1 MKIEE
6 LFVSALGSASKLK
19 WFLDNDI
26 NLIVYLNARW
36 SQFMFLATT
45 TINLIPK
52 NKLKAEIGEIN
63 SQRILKLI
71 ERERPDLH
79 SLILKHSNGLNWL
92 DREINNFKNYFF

>member
-6 LFVSALGSASKLK
+6 LFVSSLGSKQKLK

-36 SQFMFLATT
+36 SQIMTIVTT

-52 NKLKAEIGEIN
+52 NKMKAEFGGIN
-63 SQRILKLI
+63 FQGILKIL
-71 ERERPDLH
+71 ELKRPDLYKIINTKKG
-79 SLILKHSNGLNWL
+79 LIWL
-92 DREINNFKNYFF
+92 DREITNFKNYFF

>member
-6 LFVSALGSASKLK
+6 LFVSCLKSSSKLK
-19 WFLDNDI
+19 WYLDNNV

-52 NKLKAEIGEIN
+52 NKLKEEIGEI
-63 SQRILKLI
+63 SPSRILTILQKK
-71 ERERPDLH
+71 RPDLH
-79 SLILKHSNGLNWL
+79 SVLSKHSNGMNWL
-92 DREINNFKNYFF
+92 QREIKSFKDYFF

>member
-6 LFVSALGSASKLK
+6 LFVSSLGSKQKLK

-36 SQFMFLATT
+36 SQIMILATT

-52 NKLKAEIGEIN
+52 SKLKSEIGEID
-63 SQRILKLI
+63 SQRILKMLKQKRYDLYHLLSTKKGLI
-71 ERERPDLH
+71 
-79 SLILKHSNGLNWL
+79 WL
-92 DREINNFKNYFF
+92 DREVKNFVNYFL

>member
-1 MKIEE
+1 MQIEE
-6 LFVSALGSASKLK
+6 LFVSCLKSSSKLK

-36 SQFMFLATT
+36 PQHMFLATT

-52 NKLKAEIGEIN
+52 NKLKEEIGEIN
-63 SQRILKLI
+63 SQRILKIL
-71 ERERPDLH
+71 EQKRPDLYKIINTKKG
-79 SLILKHSNGLNWL
+79 LIWL

>member
-6 LFVSALGSASKLK
+6 LFVSSLGSKQKLK

-36 SQFMFLATT
+36 SQMMILATT

-52 NKLKAEIGEIN
+52 SKLKSEIGEID
-63 SQRILKLI
+63 SQRILKMLKQKRYDLYHLLSTKKGLI
-71 ERERPDLH
+71 
-79 SLILKHSNGLNWL
+79 WL
-92 DREINNFKNYFF
+92 DREVNNFKNYFL

>member
-6 LFVSALGSASKLK
+6 LFVSSIGSKQKLK

-36 SQFMFLATT
+36 SQIMILATT

-52 NKLKAEIGEIN
+52 SKLKSEIGEID
-63 SQRILKLI
+63 SQRILK
-71 ERERPDLH
+71 
-79 SLILKHSNGLNWL
+79 ILKQKRYDLYHLLSTKKGLIWL
-92 DREINNFKNYFF
+92 DREVKNFVNYFL

>member
-6 LFVSALGSASKLK
+6 LFVSSLGSKQKLK

-36 SQFMFLATT
+36 SQIMILATT

-52 NKLKAEIGEIN
+52 SKLKSEIGEID
-63 SQRILKLI
+63 SQRILK
-71 ERERPDLH
+71 
-79 SLILKHSNGLNWL
+79 ILKQKRYDLYHLLSTKKGLIWL
-92 DREINNFKNYFF
+92 DREVKNFVNYFL

>member
-63 SQRILKLI
+63 SQRILKVLGQK
-71 ERERPDLH
+71 RPDLYQILNTKKG
-79 SLILKHSNGLNWL
+79 LIWL
-92 DREINNFKNYFF
+92 DREVNNFINYFL

>member
-6 LFVSALGSASKLK
+6 LFVSVLGSKQKLK

-36 SQFMFLATT
+36 PPIIFLAT

-63 SQRILKLI
+63 SKRILKVLEKDRQDLYKIINTKKGLI
-71 ERERPDLH
+71 
-79 SLILKHSNGLNWL
+79 WL